1 MSKNYTSIYN
11 IKDFLMTEVAPKY
24 WDMTDVNHLNVGL
37 LGYTTEIM
45 STMTDDV
52 SNMVTNYMKEIFPNR
67 AIIPESLYNYASLF
81 QMEDLFAVPSQLDM
95 IVFLLEDEIMKYGT
109 VNDNQIEFTLDALT
123 KILVENKQFM
133 LDYDIKIICKN
144 LRGQN
149 VYSAIYDMSTRN
161 ELSKVRNP
169 FVKCKTF
176 HIEKRNYIG
185 LFVTARQVDIR
196 ETEETII
203 NNDKINMPVINIRY
217 EDQLAN
223 FEVFYRSPGA
233 SDYTQLKKRLINSPP
248 IKDEFCYYKFK
259 NDNEI
264 EISFTSKE
272 FYFKPSFNSEILVK
286 YYTTTGEEGNFEQYT
301 GENIRVIPRSNK
313 YYYNN
318 NIISFAMVQSASI
331 NGKNKMT
338 LDELRPLIVEKFST
352 VDSYTTEND
361 LKLYFSGLRQKN
373 VNVSFIKKR
382 DDVFERMFGA
392 YMLITDKKGDC
403 VHTNTLLYS
412 ANTTDFDIEYEQTDR
427 WILKPGHLFK
437 YKDDSLDTVVL
448 IPEKTI
454 KSEKISELEKEGFV
468 FSNPFL
474 MAISKR
480 PGSVGYYVN
489 SCNSSHPLD
498 YSYLNME
505 TSLQFICNNIYVKRN
520 SLLGEDDYTIT
531 VRLMPS
537 SLFNKDSSIVDNTIK
552 VIGVIKDNNNDS
564 CYINF
569 SYIGFINEGSFFEFV
584 GKIKTDDYITN
595 TNKMR
600 AIDVKSMKNGEN
612 MVKTI
617 PMNKCNMSILVFTKV
632 DGEDHMEHQY
642 EHLESFSEFNLSN
655 IFSLDD
661 EDNRIDFITP
671 ISIIRS
677 RLKFLPGETKENFS
691 LNIAST
697 PFVRASYLNKEDSI
711 FYLLDS
717 IRTQY
722 HNLSTIKDLITNNY
736 SIDLKFYN
744 TYGRSRTFTIGE
756 EKELL
761 NELNIKLKLYLS
773 PTPGADSMTLID
785 DVKIT
790 IKNYIETLNETGTNG
805 VYISNLIQVLENQHP
820 EIRYL
825 KFEKINEYPTTV
837 QVIESVPIND
847 VFYSPEQKRD
857 FVPEYMNISLDDITI
872 NII

>member
-1 MSKNYTSIYN
+1 MSKKYTSIYN
-11 IKDFLMTEVAPKY
+11 IKDFLMSEVAPKY
-24 WDMTDVNHLNVGL
+24 WDMADINHLNVGL

-67 AIIPESLYNYASLF
+67 AIMPESLYNYASLF
-81 QMEDLFAVPSQLDM
+81 QMEDLFAVPAQLDM
-95 IVFLLEDEIMKYGT
+95 VIFLLEEDIIKYGV
-109 VNDNQIEFTLDALT
+109 VNDNQIEFTLDAMT
-123 KILVENKQFM
+123 KVLVENKQFM

-144 LRGQN
+144 LRGEN
-149 VYSAIYDMSTRN
+149 VFSAIYDMANKN
-161 ELSKVRNP
+161 ELSKVKNP

-176 HIEKRNYIG
+176 HIDKKNYIG
-185 LFVTARQVDIR
+185 LFVTVRQVDVR
-196 ETEETII
+196 ETDETII

-223 FEVFYRSPGA
+223 FEVFYKGPGD
-233 SDYTQLKKRLINSPP
+233 SDYSQLSKRLINSPP
-248 IKDEFCYYKFK
+248 TRSRFCYYKFK
-259 NDNEI
+259 SENEL
-264 EISFTSKE
+264 EISFTSKD

-286 YYTTTGEEGNFEQYT
+286 YYTTTGEAGNFEQYT
-301 GENIRVIPRSNK
+301 GENIRVIPISNK
-313 YYYNN
+313 YSYNS

-352 VDSYTTEND
+352 VASYTTEND
-361 LKLYFSGLRQKN
+361 LKLYFSGLSQNN

-392 YMLITDKKGDC
+392 YMLLTDKKGDC
-403 VHTNTLLYS
+403 IHSNTLAYK
-412 ANTTDFDIEYEQTDR
+412 AETTDFDIEYEQSDR

-437 YKDDSLDTVVL
+437 YKDNGLESVVM

-454 KSEKISELEKEGFV
+454 NSENLSEIENGEFL

-474 MAISKR
+474 MSVSKR
-480 PGSVGYYVN
+480 PGSVGYYIN
-489 SCNSSHPLD
+489 SCKSSHMLD

-505 TSLQFICNNIYVKRN
+505 TSLQFICNNIYVQRN
-520 SLLGEDDYTIT
+520 SLLQEDEYTIT
-531 VRLMPS
+531 VRIIPS
-537 SLFNKDSSIVDNTIK
+537 TLFNKDSSIINNTIK
-552 VIGVIKDNNNDS
+552 VIGVIKENSSDS
-564 CYINF
+564 CYINLT
-569 SYIGFINEGSFFEFV
+569 YNGFANEGSYFEFI
-584 GKIKTDDYITN
+584 GKIKTDDYITS

-600 AIDVKSMKNGEN
+600 AIDVKDMTSGEEI
-612 MVKTI
+612 VKTI
-617 PMNKCNMSILVFTKV
+617 PMNKCNMSILVFTNV
-632 DGEDHMEHQY
+632 EGEEHMNHQY
-642 EHLESFSEFNLSN
+642 EHLESLSEFNLSN

-661 EDNRIDFITP
+661 EENRIDFITP

-677 RLKFLPGETKENFS
+677 RLKFLPGETKEAYS
-691 LNIAST
+691 LNISSS
-697 PFVRASYLNKEDSI
+697 PFIRANYLTNDDNI

-717 IRTQY
+717 IKAQH
-722 HNLSTIKDLITNNY
+722 HNLSAIKDLITNNY

-756 EKELL
+756 EKDLL
-761 NELNIKLKLYLS
+761 NRLNIKIKLQLAPS
-773 PTPGADSMTLID
+773 PGADSSSLIE

-805 VYISNLIQVLENQHP
+805 VYVSNLIQVLENQHP

-825 KFEKINEYPTTV
+825 KFERINDYPTTV
-837 QVIESVPIND
+837 QVIESIPITD
-847 VFYSPEQKRD
+847 IFYSPDQKRD